1 MIPRA
6 NRPSGVAS
14 AAMLLSVAM
23 FTMLIS
29 CGSEPDPIESA
40 ATATATSSA
49 PFDESTVTSQPAGAF
64 RPPKPPAARERIE
77 ERNRM
82 VDTQIARPY
91 DGRDPVRDAKVLQ
104 AMRAVPRHVFVPSD
118 YQRRAYGD
126 SPLPIGHSQTISQ
139 PYIVA
144 LMTEALKLTPE
155 MKVLE
160 IGTGSGYQAAVLA
173 HLTPHVYTIEIVRP
187 LGQTA
192 QRVLLEQGY
201 ESIHCR
207 IGDGY
212 KGWPE
217 AAPFDVI
224 IVTCAAEDIPGP
236 LWEQLKPGG
245 RIVIPT
251 GSAWGAQELVVVT
264 KTPDGQRKTKH
275 ITGVR
280 FVPMTRE

>member
-1 MIPRA
+1 MIARA
-6 NRPSGVAS
+6 NRPSRVAS
-14 AAMLLSVAM
+14 AAVLLPIAM
-23 FTMLIS
+23 FTMLTG
-29 CGSEPDPIESA
+29 CGSEPDPIGN
-40 ATATATSSA
+40 TASTTATSSA
-49 PFDESTVTSQPAGAF
+49 PFDESTVASRPAGPF
-64 RPPKPPAARERIE
+64 RPPTPPAARERIE

-82 VDTQIARPY
+82 VDAQIARPY
-91 DGRDPVRDAKVLQ
+91 DGREPVKDPEVLQ
-104 AMRAVPRHVFVPSD
+104 AMRAVPRHAFVPSD
-118 YQRRAYGD
+118 NQRQAYGD
-126 SPLPIGHSQTISQ
+126 SPLPIGHGQTISQ

-187 LGQTA
+187 LAETA
-192 QRVLLEQGY
+192 QRVLREQGY
-201 ESIHCR
+201 DSIRCR
-207 IGDGY
+207 TGDGY

-264 KTPDGQRKTKH
+264 KTLDGQRKTKH